1 MSRHGRTRRRAQA
14 TAWWVMLAAAA
25 VIATAAA
32 HDGEVHRDPDAGAP
46 AADAAAAL
54 QRPVWLAD
62 GSLHVS
68 RELQQRLK
76 LRSEPWLPATRAL
89 PVQHL
94 AAEVQPQPD
103 AALSVVAIER
113 GRLDAPEGGG
123 WPLPGQTVRAGQLL
137 AWLQP
142 QLSQP
147 QRAERRAR
155 LAKLDA
161 ELAIADVNV
170 ERQQLQSAVN
180 ADAGGVAS
188 GNIWVEKY
196 LAERDAMRRNRD
208 LLAQSLDDRI
218 ALKAPHAGRVLGVV
232 AAPGTVVEA
241 GAAVLRLSDSDA
253 LQLSAIHQQAGLG
266 ARIAAARLGD
276 GSLLLPRGEEPL
288 ADGSGWRLRFDVPA
302 GQSRLLA
309 GQVVDVALAIRPP
322 ARALALP
329 AGACVGRNGV
339 AEVWL
344 QHGDERFE
352 RRRQPSCRP
361 ADLQPAVLALIDGDR
376 LVTDGAALL
385 SRYR

>member
-1 MSRHGRTRRRAQA
+1 MSRHGRVRRRA
-14 TAWWVMLAAAA
+14 LAAAWSAMLTAA

-32 HDGEVHRDPDAGAP
+32 HDGEIHRDPDAGAP

-62 GSLHVS
+62 GSLYVG

-76 LRSEPWLPATRAL
+76 LRSQPWSPAAQVL

-103 AALSVVAIER
+103 AALAVVAIER

-123 WPLPGQTVRAGQLL
+123 WPLPGQQVRAGQLL

-180 ADAGGVAS
+180 TEAGGVAS

-196 LAERDAMRRNRD
+196 LAERDAMRRNRE

-253 LQLSAIHQQAGLG
+253 LQLSAVHQQAGLG

-322 ARALALP
+322 GQALALP
-329 AGACVGRNGV
+329 AGVCVDRNGA

-344 QHGDERFE
+344 QRGDERFE
-352 RRRQPSCRP
+352 RRRLPSCRP
-361 ADLQPAVLALIDGDR
+361 ADLQPAVLALVDGDR
-376 LVTDGAALL
+376 LVTEGAALL

>member
-1 MSRHGRTRRRAQA
+1 MSWHGHARRRALAAAWSA
-14 TAWWVMLAAAA
+14 TLAAA

-32 HDGEVHRDPDAGAP
+32 HDGEIHRDPDAGAP
-46 AADAAAAL
+46 VADAAAAL

-62 GSLHVS
+62 GSLYVG

-76 LRSEPWLPATRAL
+76 LRSQPWSPAAQTL

-103 AALSVVAIER
+103 AALAVVAIER

-123 WPLPGQTVRAGQLL
+123 WPLPGQQVRAGQLL

-180 ADAGGVAS
+180 TEAGGVAS

-196 LAERDAMRRNRD
+196 LAERDAMRRNRE

-253 LQLSAIHQQAGLG
+253 LQLSAVHQQAGLG
-266 ARIAAARLGD
+266 ARITAARLGD
-276 GSLLLPRGEEPL
+276 GSLLLSRGEEPL

-309 GQVVDVALAIRPP
+309 GQVVDVALAVRP
-322 ARALALP
+322 AGHALALP
-329 AGACVGRNGV
+329 AGACVGRNGA

-344 QHGDERFE
+344 QRSDERFE
-352 RRRQPSCRP
+352 RRRLPSCRP
-361 ADLQPAVLALIDGDR
+361 ADLQPALLALADGDR
-376 LVTDGAALL
+376 LVTEGAALL

>member
-1 MSRHGRTRRRAQA
+1 MSRHGRTRRRVLAAARSA
-14 TAWWVMLAAAA
+14 TLAAA

-46 AADAAAAL
+46 AADAAAVL

-62 GSLHVS
+62 GSLYVG

-76 LRSEPWLPATRAL
+76 LRSQPWSPAAQTL

-103 AALSVVAIER
+103 AALAVVAIER
-113 GRLDAPEGGG
+113 GRLDAPEGGS
-123 WPLPGQTVRAGQLL
+123 WPLPGQQVRAGQLL

-180 ADAGGVAS
+180 TDAGGVAS

-253 LQLSAIHQQAGLG
+253 LQLSAVHQQAGLG

-309 GQVVDVALAIRPP
+309 GQVVDVALAVRP
-322 ARALALP
+322 AGHALALP
-329 AGACVGRNGV
+329 AGACIGRNGA

-344 QHGDERFE
+344 QRGDERFE
-352 RRRQPSCRP
+352 RRRLPSCRP
-361 ADLQPAVLALIDGDR
+361 ADLQPAVLALADGDR
-376 LVTDGAALL
+376 LVTEGAALL